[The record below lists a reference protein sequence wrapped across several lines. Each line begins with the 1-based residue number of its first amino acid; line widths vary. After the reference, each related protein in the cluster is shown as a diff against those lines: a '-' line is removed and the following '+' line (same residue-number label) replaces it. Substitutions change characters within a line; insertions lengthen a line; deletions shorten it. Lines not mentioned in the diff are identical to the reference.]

1 MRWKVID
8 NENTYIIKGVDMSR
22 KKLRKALMGAA
33 ALYGAS
39 KLMGM
44 GATKT
49 PTGAPPSAKTPSS
62 SKKIGKTIVRDTGS
76 KTMVGSPVKTT
87 VDRDALPR
95 EIKEKVQKVAKTNE
109 KIKKAVIK
117 RRDEGKL
124 SPLMPK
130 SESQYRAL
138 TKPNSGLNFMDGA
151 KKGKMI
157 RARGGGMAKGG
168 MKPTKL
174 Y

>member
-1 MRWKVID
+1 
-8 NENTYIIKGVDMSR
+8 MSR
-22 KKLRKALMGAA
+22 RKKIRQALMGAA

-44 GATKT
+44 GAKT
-49 PTGAPPSAKTPSS
+49 PTGAPPGAKTPSA

-76 KTMVGSPVKTT
+76 TTMTGGKVKTT

-95 EIKEKVQKVAKTNE
+95 EIKEKVQKVAERNE

-117 RRDEGKL
+117 RRDEGML

-130 SESQYRAL
+130 TESQSKAF
-138 TKPNSGLNFMDGA
+138 TNNFGFGLSA

-157 RARGGGMAKGG
+157 KARGGGMAIQG

>member
-1 MRWKVID
+1 
-8 NENTYIIKGVDMSR
+8 MSR

-49 PTGAPPSAKTPSS
+49 PIGAPPSAKTPSS

-76 KTMVGSPVKTT
+76 TTMTGGKVKTT
-87 VDRDALPR
+87 VDKDALPR
-95 EIKEKVQKVAKTNE
+95 EIKEKVQKVAERNE

-117 RRDEGKL
+117 RRDEGML
-124 SPLMPK
+124 SPVMPK
-130 SESQYRAL
+130 TESQSKAF
-138 TKPNSGLNFMDGA
+138 TNNFGFGLSA

-157 RARGGGMAKGG
+157 KARGGGMAIQG

>member
-1 MRWKVID
+1 
-8 NENTYIIKGVDMSR
+8 MSR

-44 GATKT
+44 GGAKT
-49 PTGAPPSAKTPSS
+49 PTGAPPGAKTPSS

-76 KTMVGSPVKTT
+76 KTMVGTPVKTT

-117 RRDEGKL
+117 RRDEGML
-124 SPLMPK
+124 SPTMPK
-130 SESQYRAL
+130 R
-138 TKPNSGLNFMDGA
+138 PNQLSSDFGLGIMDGA
-151 KKGKMI
+151 KAGKMI
-157 RARGGGMAKGG
+157 KARGGGMART
-168 MKPTKL
+168 KPTKL

>member
-1 MRWKVID
+1 
-8 NENTYIIKGVDMSR
+8 MSR
-22 KKLRKALMGAA
+22 KKLRRALMGAA

-44 GATKT
+44 GGAKT
-49 PTGAPPSAKTPSS
+49 PTGAPPGAKTPSS
-62 SKKIGKTIVRDTGS
+62 SKKIGKTVVRDTGS
-76 KTMVGSPVKTT
+76 KTLVGSPVKTT
-87 VDRDALPR
+87 VDRDALPK

-117 RRDEGKL
+117 RKDEGML

-130 SESQYRAL
+130 SESQYRAM
-138 TKPNSGLNFMDGA
+138 TKENSGLDMFGGS
-151 KKGKMI
+151 KKGGLQTVK
-157 RARGGGMAKGG
+157 ARGGGMART
-168 MKPTKL
+168 KPTKL

>member
-1 MRWKVID
+1 
-8 NENTYIIKGVDMSR
+8 MS
-22 KKLRKALMGAA
+22 KKRRLARALAGAA

-44 GATKT
+44 GGAKT
-49 PTGAPPSAKTPSS
+49 PTGAPPGAKTPSS

-76 KTMVGSPVKTT
+76 KTMVGTPVKTT
-87 VDRDALPR
+87 VDRDALPK
-95 EIKEKVQKVAKTNE
+95 EIKEKVQKVAKSNE

-117 RRDEGKL
+117 RRDEGML
-124 SPLMPK
+124 SPTMPK
-130 SESQYRAL
+130 RA
-138 TKPNSGLNFMDGA
+138 NQISSDFGLGIMGGA
-151 KKGKMI
+151 KKGKMVK
-157 RARGGGMAKGG
+157 ARGGGMAMGG

>member
-1 MRWKVID
+1 
-8 NENTYIIKGVDMSR
+8 
-22 KKLRKALMGAA
+22 MGAA

-44 GATKT
+44 GAKT

-76 KTMVGSPVKTT
+76 KTMVGTPVKTT

-117 RRDEGKL
+117 RRDEGML

-130 SESQYRAL
+130 RA
-138 TKPNSGLNFMDGA
+138 NQISSGAGLGIMDGA
-151 KKGKMI
+151 KAGKMI
-157 RARGGGMAKGG
+157 KARGGGMART
-168 MKPTKL
+168 KPTKL

>member
-1 MRWKVID
+1 MRLKVID

-44 GATKT
+44 GAGTTGKATVSDAQKT
-49 PTGAPPSAKTPSS
+49 TQVPKIKRPTRVIDS
-62 SKKIGKTIVRDTGS
+62 GS
-76 KTMVGSPVKTT
+76 KTMVGSKVKTT
-87 VDRDALPR
+87 VDVDALPR
-95 EIKEKVQKVAKTNE
+95 EVKEKAATVAKTNE

-130 SESQYRAL
+130 RA
-138 TKPNSGLNFMDGA
+138 NQISSDFGLDPFSA
-151 KKGKMI
+151 KAGKMVK
-157 RARGGGMAKGG
+157 ARGGGMARI
-168 MKPTKL
+168 KPTKL

>member
-1 MRWKVID
+1 
-8 NENTYIIKGVDMSR
+8 MSR

-44 GATKT
+44 GAGA
-49 PTGAPPSAKTPSS
+49 TGKATVSDAQKSTQ
-62 SKKIGKTIVRDTGS
+62 IGKRVKPKFVKDLKNPESSIVGKSTKIAID
-76 KTMVGSPVKTT
+76 KN
-87 VDRDALPR
+87 ANPR
-95 EIKEKVQKVAKTNE
+95 EIKEISSAAKA
-109 KIKKAVIK
+109 KKAEQFKIVKK
-117 RRDEGKL
+117 RKDKGML

-130 SESQYRAL
+130 SESQYDAMQ
-138 TKPNSGLNFMDGA
+138 SGIGLGMFDGA
-151 KKGKMI
+151 KAGKMI
-157 RARGGGMAKGG
+157 KARGGGMAIQG

>member
-1 MRWKVID
+1 
-8 NENTYIIKGVDMSR
+8 MSKKR
-22 KKLRKALMGAA
+22 KLARALAGAA

-44 GATKT
+44 GSGTTGKATVSDAQKT
-49 PTGAPPSAKTPSS
+49 TQVPKIKRPTRA
-62 SKKIGKTIVRDTGS
+62 IDTGS
-76 KTMVGSPVKTT
+76 KTMVGSKVKTT
-87 VDRDALPR
+87 VDVDALPR
-95 EIKEKVQKVAKTNE
+95 EVKEKAATVAKTNE

-157 RARGGGMAKGG
+157 RARGGGMAIQG